1 LRVLTNKILELWS
14 GNQGKEGLESLF
26 RQAKARRRRRRKEAA
41 NRAKVTSAGN
51 SSIPMPTR
59 RTCSGT

>member
-1 LRVLTNKILELWS
+1 MLWS
-14 GNQGKEGLESLF
+14 GNQGKEDLESLF
-26 RQAKARRRRRRKEAA
+26 RQAKARGRRRRKEAA
-41 NRAKVTSAGN
+41 SRAKVTSIRN